1 MPVLSLRHLWVT
13 YKRRLLLQHVAAA
26 TKHDQAIATM
36 FAREA
41 FYSGA
46 RAVLQVLGD
55 MLKDGDYDELHRT
68 IQQQAR
74 LIDKIQGREQ
84 PRPKRH

>member
-1 MPVLSLRHLWVT
+1 MPALSLRHLWLT
-13 YKRRLLLQHVAAA
+13 YKRLLFQDVTGA

-46 RAVLQVLGD
+46 RGVLKVLAH
-55 MLKDGDYDELHRT
+55 MLEKGDYDELHRT
-68 IQQQAR
+68 IEQQAR
-74 LIDKIQGREQ
+74 LINKIQGREK
-84 PRPKRH
+84 PRPRRH